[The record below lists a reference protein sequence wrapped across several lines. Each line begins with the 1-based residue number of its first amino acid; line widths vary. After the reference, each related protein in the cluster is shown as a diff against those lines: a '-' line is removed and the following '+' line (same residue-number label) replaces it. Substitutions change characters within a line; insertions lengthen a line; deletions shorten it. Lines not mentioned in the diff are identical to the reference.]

1 MKMKKMT
8 IFIVMLALLAGL
20 FAGYAAGNTQGV
32 LWGGEADYARTR
44 AAIDDLVNSAK
55 LVTGLTTEN
64 AQLKAELITKNNTI
78 ISLQGQLETK
88 NQELQN
94 KQQELNQKQQELQ
107 NKQQELN
114 DKRQEVNDKKNIIN
128 DKDNIINGLN
138 QQINTL
144 QNQITPLQNEVNA
157 LKDERDMLNAML
169 TKARDDM
176 KALADYAELR
186 KGEVS

>member
-32 LWGGEADYARTR
+32 LWGGESDDARTR

-55 LVTGLTTEN
+55 LVTGLTAEN
-64 AQLKAELITKNNTI
+64 AQLKAELISKSNTI
-78 ISLQGQLETK
+78 TTLQVQIESK
-88 NQELQN
+88 NQEL
-94 KQQELNQKQQELQ
+94 LNKQQELQ
-107 NKQQELN
+107 NKQQELDN
-114 DKRQEVNDKKNIIN
+114 KQQEVNDKQNIIN
-128 DKDNIINGLN
+128 DKDNIINDKINVINGLN
-138 QQINTL
+138 QKIDSL
-144 QNQITPLQNEVNA
+144 QNQITPLQNEVNT
-157 LKDERDMLNAML
+157 LKDERDVLNAML
-169 TKARDDM
+169 TKARADM

>member
-32 LWGGEADYARTR
+32 LWGGESDDARTR

-55 LVTGLTTEN
+55 LVTGLTAEN
-64 AQLKAELITKNNTI
+64 AQLKAELISKNNTI
-78 ISLQGQLETK
+78 TTLQGQIESK
-88 NQELQN
+88 NQEL
-94 KQQELNQKQQELQ
+94 LNKQQELQ
-107 NKQQELN
+107 NKQQELQN
-114 DKRQEVNDKKNIIN
+114 KQQELDNKQQEVNNKNNII
-128 DKDNIINGLN
+128 DGLN
-138 QQINTL
+138 QQINSL
-144 QNQITPLQNEVNA
+144 QNQITPLQNEVNT

-169 TKARDDM
+169 TKARADM